1 MLLFF
6 LSHLHVTFAVD
17 WPLNVKHLS
26 ILNMH
31 DGNANRVRPLGRPR
45 YQFKI
50 GDLTLSELDNIVQV
64 LKYKSRGIIGFKES
78 DLARMRTQETLRER
92 KKKRRK
98 KTINRGRGR
107 ECEGGR
113 ETERETQTQRQRHRE
128 RERTRTQKL
137 MLKNSRVGAEGRER
151 ETETETERDRE
162 RERQRQRQTDRQ
174 TETDRK
180 RQREGE
186 SPEIKSVKSVNK

>member
-31 DGNANRVRPLGRPR
+31 DGNVNGVRPLGRPR

-50 GDLTLSELDNIVQV
+50 GGLTLSELDNIVQV

-78 DLARMRTQETLRER
+78 DLARMRTQETLRKKR
-92 KKKRRK
+92 KKKKKKNNQQRK
-98 KTINRGRGR
+98 GERVRGR
-107 ECEGGR
+107 ER
-113 ETERETQTQRQRHRE
+113 DTERHRHRDRDTQRE
-128 RERTRTQKL
+128 REL
-137 MLKNSRVGAEGRER
+137 ELEN
-151 ETETETERDRE
+151 
-162 RERQRQRQTDRQ
+162 
-174 TETDRK
+174 
-180 RQREGE
+180 
-186 SPEIKSVKSVNK
+186 